1 MSITVTIDLGY
12 EFEVKAPTKDVFA
25 VLSDVP
31 ASAGFFPKV
40 ENLVDLGKGAYRWE
54 MEKIGV
60 ASISLQ
66 TIYASQYV
74 SNKAK
79 GTVDWTP
86 VPGVGNAQVSGSWRL
101 KNNKKST
108 HITLQINGEIAIP
121 LPVLMK
127 SVVTPVVEAEFESM
141 VEQYIANLIEEFG
154 GEV

>member
-1 MSITVTIDLGY
+1 M
-12 EFEVKAPTKDVFA
+12 
-25 VLSDVP
+25 
-31 ASAGFFPKV
+31 
-40 ENLVDLGKGAYRWE
+40 DLGKGAYRWE